1 MKRCTNP
8 RGQGRHP
15 QGRRSRVTSSAC
27 PDVHAR
33 LDPGRRDHRLTRPG
47 LVAAAVLRATRL
59 SASIDEASLAAAAQV
74 TERTVWA
81 WERGSAPLA
90 SIPAPTLDKL
100 QAALSDA
107 GADPTLVADFSAA
120 AWCDLVILA
129 VTQNADTSC
138 LVADPLASET
148 AFGELLA
155 WALAGQIPARYRA
168 LRHPRLRSWTTWP

>member
-90 SIPAPTLDKL
+90 SIPAPDLDKL

-107 GADPTLVADFSAA
+107 GADPHARRGFQCRGLV
-120 AWCDLVILA
+120 
-129 VTQNADTSC
+129 
-138 LVADPLASET
+138 
-148 AFGELLA
+148 
-155 WALAGQIPARYRA
+155 
-168 LRHPRLRSWTTWP
+168 